1 MLHPKGSPTIDVL
14 DSTQPLSLRS
24 LHLPLGAVI
33 RPVGAA
39 SSPASFRLTLGRCL
53 VGSGPTCDLVINEPT
68 VSRAHVELQLVPEGV
83 VVQDLV
89 SRNGTYYL
97 GQRIER
103 MILGL
108 GGRIQVG
115 AATLAL
121 EADTQALDGGAV
133 FDRDEYRGMV
143 GASKAMHHLFTI
155 LERLEGSLVT
165 ALIEGE
171 SGTGKDLVAR
181 ALREGSSVSK
191 GPFVVLN
198 CGAIPRELVASELF
212 GHKRGAFSGAVES
225 RRGAFEL
232 ADHGTLFLDEIGELP
247 LEVQPMLLRA
257 LEEGEVRPL
266 GGDRAEHVKVRVVA
280 ATNRDL
286 SREVEAGRFREDLF
300 YRLAVVRLPV
310 PPLRERPED
319 IAPWPC
325 ASPATPA
332 SPTCPPACSS
342 SSRRAP
348 GPATRASSATPCRP
362 TPPSAPCPTRGARAR
377 PPSTSPSASWPTWP
391 GATTSRKT
399 RSSIASPAST
409 SRRC

>member
-1 MLHPKGSPTIDVL
+1 MLHPKGPLTIDVL

-39 SSPASFRLTLGRCL
+39 SSPASFRLTLGRCI

-115 AATLAL
+115 AATLAV

-143 GASKAMHHLFTI
+143 GASKAMHHLFAI

-171 SGTGKDLVAR
+171 SGNGKDLVAR
-181 ALREGSSVSK
+181 ALREGSSVAK

-198 CGAIPRELVASELF
+198 CGAVPAALPLLEQLYGVRLRLLRDGEGSALVASLAPAAAPRRS
-212 GHKRGAFSGAVES
+212 GH
-225 RRGAFEL
+225 
-232 ADHGTLFLDEIGELP
+232 
-247 LEVQPMLLRA
+247 
-257 LEEGEVRPL
+257 
-266 GGDRAEHVKVRVVA
+266 
-280 ATNRDL
+280 
-286 SREVEAGRFREDLF
+286 
-300 YRLAVVRLPV
+300 
-310 PPLRERPED
+310 
-319 IAPWPC
+319 
-325 ASPATPA
+325 
-332 SPTCPPACSS
+332 
-342 SSRRAP
+342 
-348 GPATRASSATPCRP
+348 
-362 TPPSAPCPTRGARAR
+362 PPSSLGRR
-377 PPSTSPSASWPTWP
+377 SVSA
-391 GATTSRKT
+391 
-399 RSSIASPAST
+399 
-409 SRRC
+409 